1 MWPVFKIDI
10 ENMLPYRWSEF
21 YFKNI
26 KPVFFPNNRIILDTI
41 PKQPANISDLIVD
54 VNFAMIK
61 QFYEKDYLLG
71 LVYWEATKDL
81 EQFEQWLKEAYVY
94 ICYKRPSLKAELKYG
109 VSLQEAL
116 DNSCCTTEEEITK
129 NDTKILVQMM
139 KYKNYFWI

>member
-26 KPVFFPNNRIILDTI
+26 KPVFFPNNRIILDTV

-61 QFYEKDYLLG
+61 QFYEKNYLLG
-71 LVYWEATKDL
+71 LVDWKTTSDL
-81 EQFEQWLKEAYVY
+81 ERFEQWLKEAYVY
-94 ICYKRPSLKAELKYG
+94 VCYKRPSLKAELKHG
-109 VSLQEAL
+109 VALQETL
-116 DNSCCTTEEEITK
+116 VNSCYTTEEEIAK